1 MFKGPEAKVCL
12 VYSRKSNVIVAR
24 VENTSKKRKFKR

>member
-12 VYSRKSNVIVAR
+12 VCSRKSKVIMAG
-24 VENTSKKRKFKR
+24 VEKTSKKRKFKR